1 MNAIRLPGFTYVGE
15 VVSADGRVLDTFSVG
30 NLIPQQGINYVIGA
44 LDGTGSVIPA
54 WYLGVFK
61 NDYTPV
67 NNTTA
72 SALPTTIGEHTGY
85 DEGSRPPWTP
95 TYDNIG
101 RLDNEGSLAEFTMNQ
116 DVTLYGAFIVSE
128 STKGGGAGTLLS
140 IARFPSPKQ
149 IESGSVLRIRAGVE
163 VVAG

>member
-1 MNAIRLPGFTYVGE
+1 MSIIRLPGFTYVGE
-15 VVSADGRVLDTFSVG
+15 VVSAEGRVLDTFSVG
-30 NLIPQQGINYVIGA
+30 NLIPQEGINYVIST
-44 LDGTGSVIPA
+44 LNGTGTVIPS

-67 NNTTA
+67 NSSGAA
-72 SALPTTIGEHTGY
+72 SLPTTIGEHTGY
-85 DEGSRPPWTP
+85 SEGTRPEWEPV
-95 TYDNIG
+95 YDNVG
-101 RLDNEGSLAEFTMNQ
+101 RLDNQATLAEFTMTQ

-128 STKGGGAGTLLS
+128 ATKGGGAGTLLS

-149 IESGSVLRIRAGVE
+149 IETGSVLRIRAGIE